1 MTNNS
6 STPWLRYANSGAK
19 RNRPLDPKL
28 VGALGFLQDMGI
40 EMEVFSGG
48 QVTAQEAAKGLGQRT
63 GSVRHDHGGAGDA
76 FFYKDGRKLD
86 WANEADLPVFQ
97 EIVKRARE
105 RGVTG
110 FGAGAGY
117 MQPGSMHIG
126 FGNAGVWGADGDGA
140 NAPKWL
146 KDAFNGSSSSASV
159 TAQGQPPTRLNIS
172 TPAPD
177 AAPENYQVGNSGN
190 KVSVMDATQ
199 PMVPTTLAED
209 RKAAQ
214 EREDRLP
221 ETSLWQGVKD
231 AVNTDWSLSA
241 IWQDKPEAK
250 PDPSFRLDQ
259 KTMDELTKGIPEQY
273 WGRFGDAQSLVHA
286 EGMRKSLVDQMAA
299 EQRLA
304 SLGWEGVGLRVAAG
318 LTDPLAWAAAAG
330 VSVASM
336 GAGAPAALA
345 ARFGRV
351 GKIALTAAEGAA
363 GAGISEGVLYANKP
377 TAELSDLYW
386 GIGTGMVLGGAFG
399 ALGRNPAT
407 AEEAAKMQDI
417 GRNLQRPERMQLANQ
432 GSTAGAAQVQP
443 REALRMDTSE
453 IIRDAERPDMFGN
466 TKIRYDS
473 AASLKGSKNDLTSM
487 IGNVL
492 VEDGARNASGI
503 TPIGAS
509 EVQARLQIQADA
521 KWSRASR
528 ANWKAYKKAN
538 PEATR
543 EDFSRQVTAFTRDRD
558 LLVEYDPAVKAQG
571 SMMREILGDFAEL
584 EANPGLID
592 GRNLRSVKGFE
603 GQTRND
609 FYVPRI
615 FDLGSIQDHLTKF
628 GHKTMSGLISR
639 AMQEVN
645 KDITSELADKFAYNY
660 VKKLHSLSAGEL
672 QTMSRAF
679 SGEDLAGLKANL
691 MQDTDLS
698 EVDIDAIVNH
708 MKPGKKD
715 GASRQGKSRMF
726 YDENFGMMLPF
737 SNGQPGSQFVR
748 ISDLFLN
755 DADRLMNSYT
765 RQMSGR
771 IAMARLEIK
780 NPKWKPGD
788 VGESHFVQGITSDG
802 EWQTLMD
809 KVRDVGDQ
817 KGIQGATKKDIER
830 LNWVYDTIVG
840 RPKWNE
846 GSDWNQFLRMTR
858 DYNFIRVMG
867 QVGFAQLSEAFNT
880 VSQLGIKATMTN
892 VPSFRSLWRNAAT
905 GKLDDTLAQEIE
917 DITGLGSDWVRHDSH
932 RRQDLFDNPL
942 DTWSNPTIQGI
953 DDALQTGK
961 RAVSAMS
968 GMAPVNTLLQRWTG
982 RAIFNKFAMMAND
995 RTSMNPR
1002 RLEALG
1008 LGPEQVDDIMDSIR
1022 THATFDGKRL
1032 KAMNFNKWTSRDA
1045 VANFEAAAFR
1055 LGRSIIQENDIGQMA
1070 MWMSHPLARTFL
1082 QFRSFMLSAYTKQ
1095 TLQGINFHDTATAT
1109 AFVSTAFA
1117 AGLVYIGR
1125 TYANAIGRSDREE
1138 YLKKRLTLGSIAAAG
1153 VQNSSWAT
1161 IMPMM
1166 VDSGLGILGLP
1177 QAFDARSTG
1186 LPSNIWLGNPTSDLA
1201 DSIPKATAVA
1211 GKALRNGHISQ
1222 TDARTMARI
1231 LPFQNLNGVAQLFS
1245 TMISPLPERPS
1256 SR

>member
-1 MTNNS
+1 MTNNT
-6 STPWLRYANSGAK
+6 TPWLRYANSGAK

-28 VGALGFLQDMGI
+28 VGALGFLQDMGV

-48 QVTAQEAAKGLGQRT
+48 QVTAQEAAQGMGSRT

-86 WANEADLPVFQ
+86 WANQNDLPIFQ

-110 FGAGAGY
+110 FGAGDGY

-126 FGNAGVWGADGDGA
+126 FGSAGVWGAGGHGS

-146 KDAFNGSSSSASV
+146 QDAFNGSSV
-159 TAQGQPPTRLNIS
+159 TPQGQQPTRLNIS
-172 TPAPD
+172 TPAAD
-177 AAPENYQVGNSGN
+177 ATPGNYQVGQSGN
-190 KVSVMDATQ
+190 SVSVMDATQ
-199 PMVPTTLAED
+199 PVVPTTLAED
-209 RKAAQ
+209 RAAAQ
-214 EREDRLP
+214 AREDNMP
-221 ETSLWQGVKD
+221 DPSLWQGIKD
-231 AVNTDWSLSA
+231 AVNMDWSLSG

-250 PDPSFRLDQ
+250 PDPNFRLDQ

-273 WGRFGDAQSLVHA
+273 WNRFGDAQSLVHA

-299 EQRLA
+299 EERLGA
-304 SLGWEGVGLRVAAG
+304 LGWEGVGLRVAAG

-336 GAGAPAALA
+336 GAGVPAAMA

-351 GKIALTAAEGAA
+351 GKIAVSAMEGAA
-363 GAGISEGVLYANKP
+363 GAGISEGILYNNKP

-417 GRNLQRPERMQLANQ
+417 GRNLQRPERMQAAADAQMMNQ

-453 IIRDAERPDMFGN
+453 IIRDAERPDMFAS
-466 TKIRYDS
+466 KHVRYDS
-473 AASLKGSKNDLTSM
+473 AASLKGSENDLTSM
-487 IGNVL
+487 LGNHL

-521 KWSRASR
+521 KWSRAAR

-543 EDFSRQVTAFTRDRD
+543 EDFSRQVTAFTRDRE

-584 EANPGLID
+584 AANPGLID

-628 GHKTMSGLISR
+628 GHKTVSGLISR

-645 KDITSELADKFAYNY
+645 KDISSELADKFAYNY

-698 EVDIDAIVNH
+698 EVDIDAIVGH
-708 MKPGKKD
+708 MKPGPKD
-715 GASRQGKSRMF
+715 GASRHGKSRMF

-737 SNGQPGSQFVR
+737 SNGEPGAQFVR

-788 VGESHFVQGITSDG
+788 AGESHFVQGITSDG

-846 GSDWNQFLRMTR
+846 GSDWNQFLRMAR

-880 VSQLGIKATMTN
+880 VSQLGLKATMTN

-905 GKLDDTLAQEIE
+905 GQLDDTLAQEIE

-942 DTWSNPTIQGI
+942 DTW
-953 DDALQTGK
+953 
-961 RAVSAMS
+961 
-968 GMAPVNTLLQRWTG
+968 NT
-982 RAIFNKFAMMAND
+982 
-995 RTSMNPR
+995 
-1002 RLEALG
+1002 
-1008 LGPEQVDDIMDSIR
+1008 
-1022 THATFDGKRL
+1022 
-1032 KAMNFNKWTSRDA
+1032 
-1045 VANFEAAAFR
+1045 
-1055 LGRSIIQENDIGQMA
+1055 
-1070 MWMSHPLARTFL
+1070 
-1082 QFRSFMLSAYTKQ
+1082 
-1095 TLQGINFHDTATAT
+1095 
-1109 AFVSTAFA
+1109 
-1117 AGLVYIGR
+1117 
-1125 TYANAIGRSDREE
+1125 
-1138 YLKKRLTLGSIAAAG
+1138 
-1153 VQNSSWAT
+1153 
-1161 IMPMM
+1161 
-1166 VDSGLGILGLP
+1166 
-1177 QAFDARSTG
+1177 
-1186 LPSNIWLGNPTSDLA
+1186 
-1201 DSIPKATAVA
+1201 
-1211 GKALRNGHISQ
+1211 
-1222 TDARTMARI
+1222 
-1231 LPFQNLNGVAQLFS
+1231 
-1245 TMISPLPERPS
+1245 
-1256 SR
+1256 